1 MATPPISLVLLVL
14 LAFVDVWYFVR
25 FFYLMVKTAT
35 LRFMKTSFG
44 IGRKHTL
51 GYLLKPVVLCG
62 MVLPSD
68 IDFHMHMNNS
78 KYLREMDFGR
88 TKLYLESGL
97 REEARKVGAV
107 TLVAAISIRYRR
119 SLQLWQLFTLT
130 TRLVYWNDNAFYLEQ
145 RFIGRDGFVHAI
157 AFVKMVMRSKNCRVS
172 PGEVAKR
179 VGREG
184 GGDIKS
190 PPPSPE
196 LKDWI
201 ESLEKSSES
210 MKNERF
216 SNSQKNREDH
226 ILVERK

>member
-1 MATPPISLVLLVL
+1 MATPPPTLLVLLVL
-14 LAFVDVWYFVR
+14 FAFVDVWYFVR
-25 FFYLMVKTAT
+25 LFYLIVKAAT
-35 LRFMKTSFG
+35 LRYMKATLG
-44 IGRKHTL
+44 VGRKHTI
-51 GYLLKPVVLCG
+51 GDLLRPVVVRG

-68 IDFHMHMNNS
+68 IDFLMHMNNS

-88 TKLYLESGL
+88 TKLYLESGM
-97 REEARKVGAV
+97 REEARKVGAA

-130 TRLVYWNDNAFYLEQ
+130 TKVAHWGDDAFYLEQ
-145 RFIGRDGFVHAI
+145 RFTGSDGFVHAI
-157 AFVKMVMRSKNCRVS
+157 AFVKMVVRSKSGRVS

-184 GGDIKS
+184 GGDVES

-210 MKNERF
+210 MKNERL
-216 SNSQKNREDH
+216 SNSQK
-226 ILVERK
+226 KK